1 MRNYSNRTTS
11 RLTGCVLR
19 SSAVV
24 FLFLTVFVSSRT
36 EAQVQ
41 PTQFK
46 VGEKLTYSISFGK
59 VDDSGYIEL
68 YVVSRG
74 LLGGKDSV
82 EIRSKFKTLGFVS
95 ATFALIDETRTV
107 FAAADTGLP
116 IFIRRTQN
124 DGPLPVETISN
135 FLKNPTSNFDPVTLI
150 YKARQSGGIG
160 GYTFY
165 EGEQVYTAT
174 FVNGKAERLKL
185 SSGEFDT
192 TISSVQSE
200 FLAVN
205 GIKDLKINFT
215 NDEDRVPVLF
225 RFKTAKGE
233 GRITLVSSHMDEP
246 TPAVKPTPTATPVPT
261 PIVLA
266 TPRPTATPVEYVEN
280 QPLLPE
286 LGFALGETLSYNLS
300 DGGKPIGVVTLEAKE
315 RKLFETKDSL
325 LLTATIT
332 AIEPGNKTFALGDS
346 IRAQVDPD
354 TLAPRSFQTKFGGGL
369 RSLNQTV
376 VFDPRT
382 GGISFGGTAPID
394 GPVGTH
400 SMLSLIYAMRSFNL
414 QRSNVA
420 SNPVNDTR
428 VAVFWESRP
437 YVFTLRP
444 GVPADLIVNGEKISA
459 QLITINTDNPQLDA
473 LGIKVWLGAANR
485 IPIRFAVGTFQAD
498 IVIQPKNLV
507 Q

>member
-1 MRNYSNRTTS
+1 MRNYSKKINS
-11 RLTGCVLR
+11 RLVYCAFR
-19 SSAVV
+19 SSVFV
-24 FLFLTVFVSSRT
+24 FLLLSGLFTVPA

-41 PTQFK
+41 PTHFK

-59 VDDSGYIEL
+59 VEDSGYMEL

-107 FAAADTGLP
+107 FAVPDTGLP

-124 DGPLPVETISN
+124 DGPLPVETLSN
-135 FLKNPTSNFDPVTLI
+135 YLKNPTSNFDPITLI
-150 YKARQSGGIG
+150 YKARQAGGTG
-160 GYTFY
+160 SYTFF

-174 FVNGKAERLKL
+174 FVNGKTERLKL
-185 SSGEFDT
+185 RSGEFDT

-205 GIKDLKINFT
+205 GIKELKVNFT
-215 NDEDRVPVLF
+215 NDEDRIPVLF
-225 RFKTAKGE
+225 RFKTAKGN
-233 GRITLVSSHMDEP
+233 GRISLVSSHMDETAP
-246 TPAVKPTPTATPVPT
+246 VVKPTPTATPVPT
-261 PIVLA
+261 PVVVA

-286 LGFALGETLSYNLS
+286 LGFALGEKLSYNVS
-300 DGGKPIGVVTLEAKE
+300 EGGKPVGVVTLEAKE
-315 RKLFETKDSL
+315 RKRFEEKDSL
-325 LLTATIT
+325 LLTATVT

-354 TLAPRSFQTKFGGGL
+354 TLAPKRFEAKFSGGL

-382 GGISFGGTAPID
+382 GSISFGGVAPTD
-394 GPVGTH
+394 GPIGTH
-400 SMLSLIYAMRSFNL
+400 SLLSLIYAMRSFNL
-414 QRSNVA
+414 KKSNVA

-428 VAVFWESRP
+428 VAVFWETKP
-437 YVFTLRP
+437 YVFKLRP
-444 GVPADLIVNGEKISA
+444 DVPTDIVINGEKISA
-459 QLITINTDNPQLDA
+459 QLIIINTDNLKLDA

-485 IPIRFAVGTFQAD
+485 IPVRFTVGTFQAD
-498 IVIQPKNLV
+498 LIIPPKNIV

>member
-1 MRNYSNRTTS
+1 MRNYSNQINA
-11 RLTGCVLR
+11 RLTSCGLR
-19 SSAVV
+19 S
-24 FLFLTVFVSSRT
+24 TVFVLLFLGVFFTGRST
-36 EAQVQ
+36 AQVQ
-41 PTQFK
+41 PTHFK

-59 VDDSGYIEL
+59 VEDSGYMEL

-95 ATFALIDETRTV
+95 ATFAMIDETRTV
-107 FAAADTGLP
+107 FAAPDSGLP

-124 DGPLPVETISN
+124 DGPLPIETIN
-135 FLKNPTSNFDPVTLI
+135 NYLKNPASNFDPVTLI
-150 YKARQSGGIG
+150 YKARQTGGTG
-160 GYTFY
+160 SYTFY

-174 FVNGKAERLKL
+174 FLSSKAERLKTRA
-185 SSGEFDT
+185 GEFDT

-200 FLAVN
+200 FLAIN

-215 NDEDRVPVLF
+215 NDEDRIPVLI

-233 GRITLVSSHMDEP
+233 GRITLVSSHMDET
-246 TPAVKPTPTATPVPT
+246 TPPVKPTPTPSPTPV
-261 PIVLA
+261 VVA
-266 TPRPTATPVEYVEN
+266 TPRPTATPAQYVEN

-300 DGGKPIGVVTLEAKE
+300 DGGKPVGVVTLEAKE
-315 RKLFETKDSL
+315 RKLFEKKDSL

-346 IRAQVDPD
+346 IKAQVDPD
-354 TLAPRSFQTKFGGGL
+354 TLAPKWFEGKFGGGL
-369 RSLNQTV
+369 RTLNQTV

-382 GGISFGGTAPID
+382 GNISFGGTAPID

-428 VAVFWESRP
+428 VAVFWETQP

-444 GVPADLIVNGEKISA
+444 DVPADITNSGSKISA
-459 QLITINTDNPQLDA
+459 QLITINTGNPKLDA
-473 LGIKVWLGAANR
+473 LGIKIWLGTSNR
-485 IPIRFAVGTFQAD
+485 IPMRFSVGTFQAD
-498 IVIQPKNLV
+498 LIIPPKNIV

>member
-1 MRNYSNRTTS
+1 M
-11 RLTGCVLR
+11 
-19 SSAVV
+19 
-24 FLFLTVFVSSRT
+24 FLFLCVFFTVQTS
-36 EAQVQ
+36 AQVQ
-41 PTQFK
+41 LTQFK
-46 VGEKLTYSISFGK
+46 VGEKLVYSISFGK
-59 VDDSGYIEL
+59 VEDSGFMEL

-74 LLGGKDSV
+74 MLGGKDSV
-82 EIRSKFKTLGFVS
+82 EIRSKIKTLGFVS

-107 FAAADTGLP
+107 FAAPDSGLP

-124 DGPLPVETISN
+124 DGPLPIETVN
-135 FLKNPTSNFDPVTLI
+135 NYLKNPTTNFDPVTLI
-150 YKARQSGGIG
+150 YKARQASGS
-160 GYTFY
+160 YTFY

-174 FVNGKAERLKL
+174 FLNGKAERLKTRA
-185 SSGEFDT
+185 GEFDT

-215 NDEDRVPVLF
+215 NDEDRIPVLI

-233 GRITLVSSHMDEP
+233 GRITLVSSHMDETTP
-246 TPAVKPTPTATPVPT
+246 TVKPTPTPSPT

-266 TPRPTATPVEYVEN
+266 TPRPTTTPVEYVEN

-286 LGFALGETLSYNLS
+286 LGFALGEVLSYNLS
-300 DGGKPIGVVTLEAKE
+300 DGGKPVGIVTLEAKE
-315 RKLFETKDSL
+315 RKLFEKKDSL
-325 LLTATIT
+325 LLTATVA
-332 AIEPGNKTFALGDS
+332 AIESGNKTFALGDV

-354 TLAPRSFQTKFGGGL
+354 TLAPKWFEGKFGAGL
-369 RSLNQTV
+369 KALNQTV

-382 GGISFGGTAPID
+382 GNITFGGTAPID

-400 SMLSLIYAMRSFNL
+400 SLLSLIYAMRSFNL

-428 VAVFWESRP
+428 VAVFWETQP

-444 GVPADLIVNGEKISA
+444 DVPADITISGSKISA
-459 QLITINTDNPQLDA
+459 QLITINTGNPKLDA
-473 LGIKVWLGAANR
+473 LGIKVWLGSSNR
-485 IPIRFAVGTFQAD
+485 IPMRFSVGTFQAD
-498 IVIQPKNLV
+498 LIIPPKNIV